1 MYVLLNMETVLM
13 KPVPK
18 MNRNHHGQLC
28 RKYFRLWN
36 FWIFVFC
43 SNILVSTSAFSYFDN
58 YKIINSRKDQF
69 FLQFSILFHLNILL
83 SCPTGEIT
91 KAIETNKKQLRINCT
106 LVFNSLSVT
115 YSVNFKFYVVSWDAK
130 LYEVKCQIS

>member
-1 MYVLLNMETVLM
+1 M
-13 KPVPK
+13 
-18 MNRNHHGQLC
+18 
-28 RKYFRLWN
+28 
-36 FWIFVFC
+36 
-43 SNILVSTSAFSYFDN
+43 VSTSAFSYFDN

-91 KAIETNKKQLRINCT
+91 KAIETNKKQLRINSIF
-106 LVFNSLSVT
+106 VFDTFFVT
-115 YSVNFKFYVVSWDAK
+115 YSLNFKSYVVSYDAK